1 MFSAPLLDINKRLTN
16 NILYHAINTP
26 SKSGCP
32 LYCTKVIRLGA
43 EVKKS
48 SVLKEQKIHLNSFP
62 FALIF
67 VLKKSL
73 RRPAGACV
81 FLKEFLLLEKKWL
94 S

>member
-1 MFSAPLLDINKRLTN
+1 MFSTPLLDINKPLTN
-16 NILYHAINTP
+16 SILYPNAKTP

-62 FALIF
+62 FVLIF
-67 VLKKSL
+67 V
-73 RRPAGACV
+73 
-81 FLKEFLLLEKKWL
+81 
-94 S
+94 